1 MKKHTK
7 LLLGTINYLNLSLFI
22 ILLNTNVA
30 FAYIDPGTG
39 SFILQSLLA
48 VIATIA
54 FYLGYP
60 IRFIKSFLNK
70 FSKNKKDIKNNK
82 EKNN

>member
-1 MKKHTK
+1 MKKRTK
-7 LLLGTINYLNLSLFI
+7 LLLGSINYLNLSLFV
-22 ILLNTNVA
+22 ILLNTDVA

-39 SFILQSLLA
+39 SFILQSILA

-70 FSKNKKDIKNNK
+70 FSKKKNNK